1 VNVTSARE
9 EQEAALGVPRTQQR
23 KSRSQLRRFFCPVFL
38 ALVLILRLCSAGY
51 ELKTYDIHSHS
62 MAMRIPKVVLAAL
75 ALGLLFLL
83 YTYTSSKRSDKISK
97 SDNAASYA
105 LLFDFRYFST
115 PLFLETESFS

>member
-1 VNVTSARE
+1 
-9 EQEAALGVPRTQQR
+9 
-23 KSRSQLRRFFCPVFL
+23 
-38 ALVLILRLCSAGY
+38 
-51 ELKTYDIHSHS
+51 

-83 YTYTSSKRSDKISK
+83 YTSSKRSDKAIST